1 VSTPNLLQNEHS
13 LRIQI
18 TNVSRILD
26 GLEKQLGAINAE
38 MDSHANE
45 RSQFQLLSTIVTSLD
60 KLEAAGAAELFWDSK
75 TTGYSPA
82 NQLQRARNAIVAYEK
97 KIGLIEA
104 KREGVQKT
112 IKLETVNL
120 RRLNEELLEI
130 EDEAESLRQELAI
143 VRQAVALPFRP
154 LVMPWS
160 RNGED
165 DRRYRRIFLFTVL
178 FSFVFS
184 SGVLWFKPTHVKKRE
199 EIVPEHI
206 AELVVRKKEEPKPVE
221 KKDPAKSDA
230 KGRTKNQPAG
240 PQTPNATRD
249 PELASPPPG
258 TPSEPPSA
266 RAAAESKGVLA
277 LKKDFAG
284 LLDSTEPVKMGAEGR
299 ISDTGQIAP
308 GTAAQRS
315 LILSQSGGAASG
327 GINTSAISRAGTGGG
342 TGGGGIGTGGGG
354 QSITGGG
361 VKVARV
367 QSTAGGGGGE
377 DRPLSGGAGPS
388 RTDEEIQIVFDR
400 YKAALYR
407 IYNRELR
414 NDPSLRGKMVLTLTI
429 QPDGRVSS
437 CVVKSTDLASATL
450 SAEVVD
456 RVLRFTFGAKE
467 GVPPITINYPID
479 FLPAG

>member
-1 VSTPNLLQNEHS
+1 MSTFNPRQNEHS
-13 LRIQI
+13 LRIQVE
-18 TNVSRILD
+18 NVSRILD
-26 GLEKQLGAINAE
+26 GMERKLGALDAE
-38 MDSHANE
+38 MSSHSNE
-45 RSQFQLLSTIVTSLD
+45 RNQYELLSTIVTTLD
-60 KLEAAGAAELFWDSK
+60 KLEEAGAADLFWDSK

-82 NQLQRARNAIVAYEK
+82 SQLQRVRHAIVAYEK
-97 KIGLIEA
+97 KIGAIEG
-104 KREGVQKT
+104 KRQEVQAT
-112 IKLETVNL
+112 IKLETTNL
-120 RRLNEELLEI
+120 RRLNEELEELE
-130 EDEAESLRQELAI
+130 EQTESLRQEFAI
-143 VRQAVALPFRP
+143 VREAAVLPFRP

-165 DRRYRRIFLFTVL
+165 DRRYRKILLFTIL

-184 SGVLWFKPTHVKKRE
+184 VGVLRLKPGHVKKAE
-199 EIVPEHI
+199 EIVPERI

-221 KKDPAKSDA
+221 KKLPEKSDA
-230 KGRTKNQPAG
+230 TGKASKQRTAQPTAD
-240 PQTPNATRD
+240 PANTPA
-249 PELASPPPG
+249 APPPG
-258 TPSEPPSA
+258 TPEAPASA
-266 RAAAESKGVLA
+266 RATAESKGVLA
-277 LKKDFAG
+277 LKDSFAG
-284 LLDSTEPVKMGAEGR
+284 LIDNSEPVKMGAEGR
-299 ISDTGQIAP
+299 ISDTGQIAT

-315 LILSQSGGAASG
+315 LITSQAGGGTSG

-367 QSTAGGGGGE
+367 QSTTGAGVAD

-414 NDPSLRGKMVLTLTI
+414 SDPSLRGKMVLTLTI

-437 CVVKSTDLASATL
+437 CSVKSTDLASATL
-450 SAEVVD
+450 SSEIVD
-456 RVLRFTFGAKE
+456 RVLKFTFGAKE
-467 GVPPITINYPID
+467 GVPAITINYPID